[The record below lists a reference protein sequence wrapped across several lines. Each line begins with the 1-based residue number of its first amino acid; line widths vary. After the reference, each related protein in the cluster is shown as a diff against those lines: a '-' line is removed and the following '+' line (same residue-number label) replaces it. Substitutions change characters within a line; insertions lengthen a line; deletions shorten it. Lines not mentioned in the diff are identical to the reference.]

1 MKCSDIYS
9 GMYLEC
15 VYEKRGLFTEGKRYE
30 VRLTHLGHVICDDYN
45 IPRNAYTFIE
55 HFKLVEND
63 KEVFN
68 TGKEGGS
75 IITEPKMDLNE
86 YNELKIKE
94 LQNEIIGLQ
103 AVVKSYQQQLEQT
116 IEYRSVE
123 RYRETIK
130 HNNQ

>member
-9 GMYLEC
+9 GMQLEC
-15 VYEKRGLFTEGKRYE
+15 VHPKRGFFTEGKRYE
-30 VRLTHLGHVICDDYN
+30 VGLNYLGHFIYDDCGF
-45 IPRNAYTFIE
+45 PHNAYTFVE
-55 HFKLVEND
+55 HFKAVED
-63 KEVFN
+63 EKVVFN
-68 TGKEGGS
+68 EDGECGS
-75 IITEPKMDLNE
+75 IIEEPKMHLNE

-103 AVVKSYQQQLEQT
+103 AIVKSYQQQLEQT

-123 RYRETIK
+123 RYREIIK

>member
-1 MKCSDIYS
+1 MQGI
-9 GMYLEC
+9 
-15 VYEKRGLFTEGKRYE
+15 VQ
-30 VRLTHLGHVICDDYN
+30 
-45 IPRNAYTFIE
+45 
-55 HFKLVEND
+55 
-63 KEVFN
+63 
-68 TGKEGGS
+68 
-75 IITEPKMDLNE
+75 EPKMDLNE

-94 LQNEIIGLQ
+94 LQHEIIGLQ